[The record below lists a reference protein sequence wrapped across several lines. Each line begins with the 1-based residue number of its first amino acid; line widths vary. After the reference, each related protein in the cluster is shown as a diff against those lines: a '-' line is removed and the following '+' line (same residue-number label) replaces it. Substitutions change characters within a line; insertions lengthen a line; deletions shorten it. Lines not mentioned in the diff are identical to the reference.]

1 MRAPVLGVSGRLF
14 LPQTVIC
21 IRLHNIRLSVCRLLV
36 CDDGLYDHGGSFHP
50 RRVYGTDLC
59 LRQHDYD
66 RRDPFQAKGR
76 GHGLLRIDDQ
86 SSHVFGSLGGGRA
99 IRPAWVLLDH
109 RCRFGD
115 RVGRDRLRR
124 ADPLSETGES
134 ASSGLLV
141 GSFYLG
147 KALPAALAY
156 LLVAI
161 PYGMLLSFVV
171 LYGKEIEVPDPG
183 YFFIFMAIGVGTARL
198 ISGRLVDHGK
208 IHVVSIVSL
217 VSLAISFSVF
227 ATVHTSFVFFACA
240 LAIGIGFGVSVPAFQ
255 CLFVNVAPHHMRGTA
270 TSTYLTSFDFGMGI
284 GMLSAGFI
292 ATHTNLATAYG
303 VGAVCCLLSLFVY
316 IRLVKASYERNKL
329 IS

>member
-1 MRAPVLGVSGRLF
+1 MELIEPTF
-14 LPQTVIC
+14 IC
-21 IRLHNIRLSVCRLLV
+21 
-36 CDDGLYDHGGSFHP
+36 
-50 RRVYGTDLC
+50 
-59 LRQHDYD
+59 
-66 RRDPFQAKGR
+66 
-76 GHGLLRIDDQ
+76 
-86 SSHVFGSLGGGRA
+86 
-99 IRPAWVLLDH
+99 
-109 RCRFGD
+109 
-115 RVGRDRLRR
+115 
-124 ADPLSETGES
+124 
-134 ASSGLLV
+134 
-141 GSFYLG
+141 
-147 KALPAALAY
+147 
-156 LLVAI
+156 
-161 PYGMLLSFVV
+161 
-171 LYGKEIEVPDPG
+171 
-183 YFFIFMAIGVGTARL
+183 MAIGVGTARL